1 MKTQNI
7 EILFEDTQI
16 LVCKKFPGIATQSKK
31 ISAPDMVSLLKK
43 HIFKSSPQSD
53 APYLSVIHRLDQPV
67 SGILMFAK
75 TPLAT
80 RELNKQLQN
89 HGFGKHY
96 RALVTSAPGK
106 AEATIENY
114 LVKDAR
120 TNISRICSKD
130 TPGAKF
136 ARLHYKIVEKGQGI
150 FNWGQG
156 DFNWGRGISENTTSP
171 TELDILLDT
180 GRHHQIRVQLAGIGH
195 PIIGDTKYNPTALAG
210 NQWQHIYLCAYK
222 LEFTHPTTHKPMSF
236 ELHANDLDW

>member
-7 EILFEDTQI
+7 EILYEDAQI
-16 LVCKKFPGIATQSKK
+16 LVCKKNSGIATQSKK
-31 ISAPDMVSLLKK
+31 ISVPDMVSLLKK
-43 HIFKSSPQSD
+43 HISQSSPQSS

-67 SGILMFAK
+67 SGILVFAK

-96 RALVTSAPGK
+96 RALVASAPK
-106 AEATIENY
+106 KTEATIENY

-120 TNISRICSKD
+120 TNTSRICSKNI
-130 TPGAKF
+130 PGAKF

-150 FNWGQG
+150 
-156 DFNWGRGISENTTSP
+156 FNWGRGISENTTSP

-180 GRHHQIRVQLAGIGH
+180 GRHHQIRVQLAGIGC
-195 PIIGDTKYNPTALAG
+195 PIIGDTKYNSAARAG
-210 NQWQHIYLCAYK
+210 NEWQYIHLCAYR
-222 LEFTHPTTHKPMSF
+222 LEFTHPTTHKPMFF
-236 ELHANDLDW
+236 ELHANDLN